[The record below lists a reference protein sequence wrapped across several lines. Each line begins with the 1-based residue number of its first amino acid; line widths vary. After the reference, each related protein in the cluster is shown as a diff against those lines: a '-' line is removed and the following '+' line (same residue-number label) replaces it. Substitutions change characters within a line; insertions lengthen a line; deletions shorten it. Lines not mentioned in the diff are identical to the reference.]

1 MSYSL
6 EYLSGLENIFPVF
19 TRMHGEIYISS
30 YSFEKHLI
38 CPNKSLQWCPYGLPS
53 IDRVILNLA
62 KISWLEIVGFCSL
75 WQQLVDIQS
84 EKKNQKLKLK
94 CQTAKLIIWSHIFSQ
109 KKKQNM
115 TQSIVINLD
124 MLVNGMKGACPQSA
138 YVSFQCLIWSD
149 HIYARGWW
157 LICFEWWLRL

>member
-30 YSFEKHLI
+30 YSFEKHRI

-62 KISWLEIVGFCSL
+62 KISWLEIVGFCPL

-84 EKKNQKLKLK
+84 EKKKSEAQIEVSNRKVNHMI
-94 CQTAKLIIWSHIFSQ
+94 TFFFT

-124 MLVNGMKGACPQSA
+124 MLVNEMKGACPQSA

>member
-53 IDRVILNLA
+53 IDRVVLNLA
-62 KISWLEIVGFCSL
+62 KISWLEIVGFCPL

-84 EKKNQKLKLK
+84 EKKKSEAQIEVSNRKVNHMI
-94 CQTAKLIIWSHIFSQ
+94 TFFFH
-109 KKKQNM
+109 KKKTKYDTKHSNKPRHACQWNERGLSTVRLCFLSVPYLVRPYICKGVMIDLFWMM
-115 TQSIVINLD
+115 T
-124 MLVNGMKGACPQSA
+124 
-138 YVSFQCLIWSD
+138 
-149 HIYARGWW
+149 
-157 LICFEWWLRL
+157 